1 MWWIWKYEAIYGII
15 TSQPDFNN
23 YYIDHYNFKSTEEF
37 INKINSGDVL
47 FYKDNQ
53 IDRIKVYFG
62 INKVTLEKIQ
72 LVEKGT
78 GLNLS
83 IIKKELKNLDKKTF
97 LNW

>member
-1 MWWIWKYEAIYGII
+1 MQFNGII

-37 INKINSGDVL
+37 INKINSGDAL
-47 FYKDNQ
+47 YYKDNQ
-53 IDRIKVYFG
+53 IERIEVYFG

-83 IIKKELKNLDKKTF
+83 IIKKKLKNLDKKIF
-97 LNW
+97 LN